1 MIRKSVLMKLKP
13 GKAREYRRRHNPI
26 WPELHH
32 DLKAAGISNYSIFC
46 QEETDLLFAYMEVES
61 EEKLKKLQTSAVFK
75 RWRLEMKDL
84 LAGGDE
90 AAAGEEILSEV
101 FHID

>member
-1 MIRKSVLMKLKP
+1 MRLKP
-13 GKAREYRRRHNPI
+13 GKLQEYRLRHNPI
-26 WPELHH
+26 WPELHQ

-46 QEETDLLFAYMEVES
+46 KEESNLLFAYMEVES
-61 EEKLKKLQTSAVFK
+61 EEKLKKLETSAVFK

-84 LAGGDE
+84 LAGGDD
-90 AAAGEEILSEV
+90 AAAGEDDLAEI